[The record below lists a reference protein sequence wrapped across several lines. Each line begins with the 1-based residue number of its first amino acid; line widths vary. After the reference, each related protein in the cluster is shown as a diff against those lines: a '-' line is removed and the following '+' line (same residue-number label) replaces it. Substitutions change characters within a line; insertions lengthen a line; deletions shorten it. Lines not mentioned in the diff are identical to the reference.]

1 VTKQLTEVR
10 WHGRGGQ
17 GIKTA
22 CMMLA
27 EAAYMGG
34 KFAQGFADFG
44 PERTGAPIRGFT
56 RVSDSPIT
64 LHCFIANP
72 DLVVIVDDTLIEM
85 GGLTDGLVSG
95 GKVLINSCKSKA
107 QLAKDLG
114 LPENQLYVV
123 DATRISID
131 NLGRAVPNAPM
142 MAALIKVTGI
152 VDMAAAKET
161 LSHKFS
167 GKVLEGNYA
176 AMDRASAE
184 VA

>member
-1 VTKQLTEVR
+1 MAGTLTEVR

-44 PERTGAPIRGFT
+44 PERTGAPVRGFT
-56 RVSDSPIT
+56 RVSDNPIT

-72 DLVVIVDDTLIEM
+72 DLVIIVDDTLIEM
-85 GGLTDGLVSG
+85 GGLADGLVPG
-95 GKVLINSCKSKA
+95 GKVLINTCKTKA
-107 QLAKDLG
+107 AIAKDLG
-114 LPENQLYVV
+114 LPESQIYVV

-131 NLGRAVPNAPM
+131 TMGRAVPNAPM

-152 VDMAAAKET
+152 VDLAAAKET

-167 GKVLEGNYA
+167 GKVLEGNFA
-176 AMDRASAE
+176 AMDRASME